1 MHANRMEPTTAIDD
15 WIAALMSAIIRAALS
30 TSVRRPIMK
39 SHVHTTALSALLLL
53 GTGLVFAGDSK
64 VTLSGGEEVPAVQ
77 TAATGTGTITVGAD
91 KSVSGSVKT
100 KGVDGIAAHIH
111 QAAAG
116 KNGPPVVAL
125 EKTAD
130 GVWSVPKDSKLTDEQ
145 LAAYQAGELY
155 VNVHSAAHKGGE
167 IRAQLKP

>member
-1 MHANRMEPTTAIDD
+1 
-15 WIAALMSAIIRAALS
+15 
-30 TSVRRPIMK
+30 MK
-39 SHVHTTALSALLLL
+39 SHVHLALTCVLLL
-53 GTGLVFAGDSK
+53 GPGLALAADSK
-64 VTLSGGEEVPAVQ
+64 VTLTGKEEVPAVETQ
-77 TAATGTGTITVGAD
+77 ATGAGTITVGAD

-100 KGVDGIAAHIH
+100 KGMDGIAAHIH

-116 KNGPPVVAL
+116 KNGPPIIAL

-145 LAAYQAGELY
+145 LASYKAGELY

>member
-1 MHANRMEPTTAIDD
+1 
-15 WIAALMSAIIRAALS
+15 
-30 TSVRRPIMK
+30 MK
-39 SHVHTTALSALLLL
+39 SHVHTTALAALLLL
-53 GTGLVFAGDSK
+53 GTSLAFAGDSK

-116 KNGPPVVAL
+116 KNGPTIIAL

-145 LAAYQAGELY
+145 LAAYKAGELY

-167 IRAQLKP
+167 IRGQLKP